1 MSNNYAAT
9 IVQVDRLVEL
19 DNCDNVQAFPVLG
32 YNAIVSKDTQ
42 VGDTLVVFTAET
54 QLSEEFLRAN
64 NLYRDSTLNEDPTQ
78 KGYFEKNGRVRAMK
92 FRGHRSDALA
102 MPLSSLV
109 FAYPDW
115 VMTLDSAG
123 PDYPAVGDTFEELNG
138 VPICRKYV
146 VPRKPGSGEPRVQTP
161 KERRVDEKAFPIH
174 IDTDNYWRNSFKIAP
189 ETHVTVTQKLHGT
202 SVRFGR
208 TLAKRTLTW
217 KERLAKRFGVDI
229 PEYAY
234 ELVAGS
240 RKVTKDVNNPDQNHY
255 YASDI
260 WSDAAS
266 KYGQNLPENVVVY
279 GELIGWTPDGSPI
292 QQGYTYDLPKGESAL
307 YVYRVTVVT
316 NDGHQFD
323 LSWEGVKEF
332 CVQQGFNH
340 VPELM
345 SGPHEFFAE
354 DVDFWLDT
362 RYFPTLSTTAVRLSD
377 PNTVDEGVVVRAEG
391 IVPVV
396 LKAKSGK
403 FLAFETKNL
412 DNEVVDIESEESA

>member
-1 MSNNYAAT
+1 MNSNYAAT

-19 DNCDNVQAFPVLG
+19 ANCDNVQAFPVLG
-32 YNAIVSKDTQ
+32 YNAIVSKETQ

-64 NLYRDSTLNEDPTQ
+64 NLYRDATLNEDSTQ

-102 MPLSSLV
+102 MPLESLKFV
-109 FAYPDW
+109 GEYW
-115 VMTLDSAG
+115 LT
-123 PDYPAVGDTFEELNG
+123 VGDTFEELNG

-174 IDTDNYWRNSFKIAP
+174 IDIENYWRNSFKIASD
-189 ETHVTVTQKLHGT
+189 THVTITQKLHGT
-202 SVRFGR
+202 SVRFGK

-255 YASDI
+255 YSEDI
-260 WSDAAS
+260 WTLTAS

-292 QQGYTYDLPKGESAL
+292 QQGYTYDLPAGESAL

-332 CVQQGFNH
+332 CAQQGFNH
-340 VPELM
+340 VPELTN
-345 SGPHEFFAE
+345 GPHEMFDPEAWIDKTYSEFF
-354 DVDFWLDT
+354 
-362 RYFPTLSTTAVRLSD
+362 PNAVRLSD

-391 IVPVV
+391 IVPIV
-396 LKAKSGK
+396 LKAKSPI
-403 FLAFETKNL
+403 FLRYESATL
-412 DNEVVDIESEESA
+412 DAEVIDIETEQSGDVQ

>member
-19 DNCDNVQAFPVLG
+19 ANCDNVQAFPVLG

-64 NLYRDSTLNEDPTQ
+64 NLYRDPTLNEDPAQ

-102 MPLSSLV
+102 MPLESLQFV
-109 FAYPDW
+109 YEP
-115 VMTLDSAG
+115 T
-123 PDYPAVGDTFEELNG
+123 DYAPGAHLIVGDTFEELNG

-161 KERRVDEKAFPIH
+161 RERRVDEKAFPIH

-202 SVRFGR
+202 SVRFGK

-217 KERLAKRFGVDI
+217 KERLAKRFGVAI

-255 YASDI
+255 YSEDI
-260 WSDAAS
+260 WTLTAS

-332 CVQQGFNH
+332 CAQQGFNH
-340 VPELM
+340 VPELGNM
-345 SGPHEFFAE
+345 RHA
-354 DVDFWLDT
+354 DFDPDMWLDIV
-362 RYFPTLSTTAVRLSD
+362 YSQAFDDAIRLS
-377 PNTVDEGVVVRAEG
+377 NEGSVDEGVVVRAEG

-403 FLAFETKNL
+403 FLAFETRNL
-412 DNEVVDIESEESA
+412 DKDIVDIESEESA